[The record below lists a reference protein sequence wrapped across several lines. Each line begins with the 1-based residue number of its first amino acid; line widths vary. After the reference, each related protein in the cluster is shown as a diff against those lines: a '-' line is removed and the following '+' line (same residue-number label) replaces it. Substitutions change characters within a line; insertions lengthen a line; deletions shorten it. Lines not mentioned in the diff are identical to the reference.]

1 MTRIFC
7 SCIYWRIIRLRRG
20 FSEAAS
26 TFIISRIMGKATH
39 LASMGSR
46 EVHNTQIGDE
56 AAAAA
61 AAALHEYARDG
72 FNESPTIRCI
82 ILGTH
87 SPYITRL
94 NQLPI
99 SCICRLSLCM
109 RLVNWKLMKFSPFFP
124 FYSLDNL

>member
-61 AAALHEYARDG
+61 ALHEYARDG

-82 ILGTH
+82 ILGIFPLH
-87 SPYITRL
+87 NPIKSITNL
-94 NQLPI
+94 LYLP
-99 SCICRLSLCM
+99 SFT
-109 RLVNWKLMKFSPFFP
+109 VHAPG
-124 FYSLDNL
+124 